1 MSRLGDTIRTAR
13 LKAKMTEKAL
23 GKKCGMAE
31 NVIKDIESG
40 RRIVSDDQAQRILK
54 VLGVANP
61 VSTELDVAAEPEVK
75 LRPKP
80 RAYVLPIAEEPQ
92 QETAAR
98 ESSDAWLDALGGVV
112 KRVPVIDE
120 NGVVIDHILT
130 PIVGGKI
137 EGGAPDKVLYY
148 RCADNSLRG
157 FRVYAGDLLLTIP
170 ANTPQDDAIMLLEKD
185 GKRAV
190 RKIKKMDGG
199 KLLLQTGVAE
209 FFLRQLATQPLGSLS
224 GFQRLCRKQTAD
236 LPVLVEDAHIH
247 ALNSGVL

>member
-13 LKAKMTEKAL
+13 LKVKMTEKAL

-54 VLGVANP
+54 VLGVENP

-75 LRPKP
+75 LRPRP
-80 RAYVLPIAEEPQ
+80 RAYVLPIAEEPA
-92 QETAAR
+92 QESAAR

-112 KRVPVIDE
+112 KRVPVCDDQ
-120 NGVVIDHILT
+120 GVVIDHVLT

-148 RCADNSLRG
+148 RCGDNSLRG
-157 FRVYAGDLLLTIP
+157 FRIYAGDLLLTIP
-170 ANTPQDDAIMLLEKD
+170 AGKPEDDQLMLVLYK
-185 GKRAV
+185 GKRIV
-190 RKIKKMDGG
+190 RKLLKLDGSRI
-199 KLLLQTGVAE
+199 QMQSFDFE
-209 FFLRQLATQPLGSLS
+209 FATQIAPYAEVQVLGKCVKL
-224 GFQRLCRKQTAD
+224 QRTL
-236 LPVLVEDAHIH
+236 
-247 ALNSGVL
+247 